1 MKKLFS
7 GKRLIVLL
15 ALIIA
20 AGVAVAVRSCAAR
33 EKPDLT
39 LTYIGENYFS
49 SDRFYDARRLIEDNI
64 DDVNGDGKR
73 IAEIAV
79 ISFGTNITGAQEQNN
94 LTRLTMSIGG
104 GESRVYIMDKA
115 YAARFAD
122 SEALAD
128 VAGLA
133 SGGKVLT
140 NESGKAYAVSV
151 EGNPVLERLGLSDTE
166 DVYIALRAV
175 SEMDGINFENIDA
188 IDASARK
195 AFEYIIKNNINN

>member
-7 GKRLIVLL
+7 GKRLIILL
-15 ALIIA
+15 ALVIT

-73 IAEIAV
+73 VAEIAV

-94 LTRLTMSIGG
+94 LTRLTMSMGG
-104 GESRVYIMDKA
+104 GESRIYIMDKG
-115 YAARFAD
+115 YAVRYAD
-122 SEALAD
+122 SEVLAD
-128 VAGLA
+128 VADFA
-133 SGGKVLT
+133 SGDALTNADGKV
-140 NESGKAYAVSV
+140 YAVSV
-151 EGNPVLERLGLSDTE
+151 EENPVLERLGLSDSE

-175 SEMDGINFENIDA
+175 TEMDGVNFKNIDA
-188 IDASARK
+188 IDAAARK
-195 AFEYIIKNNINN
+195 AYKYIIKNNINN

>member
-7 GKRLIVLL
+7 GKRLIILL
-15 ALIIA
+15 ALVIT

-73 IAEIAV
+73 VAEIAV

-94 LTRLTMSIGG
+94 LTRLTMSMGG
-104 GESRVYIMDKA
+104 GESRIYIMDKG
-115 YAARFAD
+115 YAVRYAD
-122 SEALAD
+122 SEVLAD
-128 VAGLA
+128 VADFA
-133 SGGKVLT
+133 SGDALTNADGKV
-140 NESGKAYAVSV
+140 YAVSV
-151 EGNPVLERLGLSDTE
+151 EGNPVLERLGLSDSE

-175 SEMDGINFENIDA
+175 TEMDGVNFKNIDA
-188 IDASARK
+188 IDAAARK
-195 AFEYIIKNNINN
+195 AYEYIIKNNINN

>member
-1 MKKLFS
+1 
-7 GKRLIVLL
+7 
-15 ALIIA
+15 
-20 AGVAVAVRSCAAR
+20 
-33 EKPDLT
+33 
-39 LTYIGENYFS
+39 
-49 SDRFYDARRLIEDNI
+49 
-64 DDVNGDGKR
+64 
-73 IAEIAV
+73 
-79 ISFGTNITGAQEQNN
+79 
-94 LTRLTMSIGG
+94 
-104 GESRVYIMDKA
+104 MDKA